1 MCMEKNIAN
10 DCTTM
15 LNDFQKLSGKHQCW
29 MRNENDMSVIMKK
42 KQRTK
47 RIKYRDYSDKLCW
60 IWLKESEII

>member
-42 KQRTK
+42 TK
-47 RIKYRDYSDKLCW
+47 DQENKI
-60 IWLKESEII
+60 